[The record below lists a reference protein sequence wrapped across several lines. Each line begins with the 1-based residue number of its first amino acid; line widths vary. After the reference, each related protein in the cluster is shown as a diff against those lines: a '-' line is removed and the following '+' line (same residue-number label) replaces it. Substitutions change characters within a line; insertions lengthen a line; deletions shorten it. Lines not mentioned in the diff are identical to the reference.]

1 MLRGSWTNGGII
13 ITKFNINDIVVYNHQ
28 GVLNVGIIVK
38 MTILGEE
45 SDVLY
50 QLNNGETILEDVIL
64 EYVGNVKRIQE
75 RVYDDKPSSD
85 DIS

>member
-1 MLRGSWTNGGII
+1 
-13 ITKFNINDIVVYNHQ
+13 VYNHQ